1 MTMTMPLTL
10 KAALAAAIAVT
21 TVGAAADPAR
31 LTLVICS
38 PGSPGTT
45 EEAQPRMDALAAAV
59 TAKAG
64 TPVEAVYEPSDGA
77 GASHL
82 KSAGAGLVSL
92 PFFLKHEQELGLHAR
107 LQAVAKGRPTLDR
120 WALVGAKGRIKSAGD
135 LAGYSIVTSVGFAP
149 AFVRGV
155 VVGGLGPAPASV
167 KLVQSTSVLSAL
179 RRAANGEPVAVVL
192 DGTQEASL
200 ATLPFAAKL
209 EVVTR
214 SPPLPV
220 ALVVTVAERI
230 PAKTWGAVETALV
243 GLAGEKADVLQAI
256 ELDKLVPLDEKAL
269 DVARKSYADAAR

>member
-1 MTMTMPLTL
+1 MTMTMKLAWAISIAVVTV
-10 KAALAAAIAVT
+10 AAAAE
-21 TVGAAADPAR
+21 PAR
-31 LTLVICS
+31 LTLVVCS

-64 TPVEAVYEPSDGA
+64 TPIEAVYEPSEA
-77 GASHL
+77 SGASHL

-107 LQAVAKGRPTLDR
+107 LQAVAKGRPPLDH
-120 WALVGAKGRIKSAGD
+120 WALVGAKGRIKSADD
-135 LAGYSIVTSVGFAP
+135 LAGFGIVTSVGFAP

-155 VVGGLGPAPASV
+155 VLGALGPPPASA
-167 KLVQSTSVLSAL
+167 KLVQSTSVLSSL

-200 ATLPFAAKL
+200 GTLPFAAKL
-209 EVVTR
+209 EVITR
-214 SPPLPV
+214 SPPVPV
-220 ALVVTVAERI
+220 ALVVTVDERI
-230 PAKTWGAVETALV
+230 PAKTWGAVEAALV
-243 GLAGEKADVLQAI
+243 GLAGDKPDVLQAI
-256 ELDKLVPLDEKAL
+256 ELDKLAPLDEKAL